1 MLTTSR
7 LLSMKKA
14 PELEI
19 RRFWHIKK
27 NQKIAT
33 TAPL

>member
-14 PELEI
+14 PELELQ
-19 RRFWHIKK
+19 RFWHIK